1 MKRQTVLLAFAACT
15 VLFSAHAADPARLI
29 TTTAKTDAPAAPWS
43 AKPVNA
49 KAVPAVYLSE
59 WKKAKNRARCAPLA
73 LLDADKQAGVK
84 VRRASFSDGWAVAYD
99 LPDQRSAFGIAGTG
113 LDIDAGGGSY
123 KFPNT
128 LVWSDG
134 SKASYG
140 LQGGTGPGYLAYLEV
155 QGQRCLYNVWSERG
169 QAHLEQLLR
178 SLRKVKTP

>member
-1 MKRQTVLLAFAACT
+1 MKRSTVLLALAAGT
-15 VLFSAHAADPARLI
+15 ALFNAHAADPARLT
-29 TTTAKTDAPAAPWS
+29 TTTAQADTPAAPWS
-43 AKPVNA
+43 VKPVKA

-84 VRRASFSDGWAVAYD
+84 VRRANFSDGWAVAYD

-113 LDIDAGGGSY
+113 LDIDNGSGGY

-128 LVWSDG
+128 IVWSDG

-155 QGQRCLYNVWSERG
+155 KGQRCHYNVWSERG
-169 QAHLEQLLR
+169 KADLEQLLR
-178 SLRKVKTP
+178 SLRKIDTP